1 MAQQQPPHVVVVIDP
16 KKDVDWTQHPVA
28 HIGSRTLNFG
38 VCKEICALDR
48 TRGGG
53 GFFSMVHV
61 GTSAIRIGVFR
72 EFTDAHADILKRWHV
87 KNWRIEEPATSGQP
101 PRSGL
106 KGRALRLLGKAT
118 ASRAH
123 PLAR

>member
-1 MAQQQPPHVVVVIDP
+1 MAEQQPPHVVVVIDP
-16 KKDVDWTQHPVA
+16 KKDVDWAQHPIA

-48 TRGGG
+48 TRDGG
-53 GFFSMVHV
+53 GFFSMAHV
-61 GTSAIRIGVFR
+61 GTSAIRIGVFQ

-87 KNWRIEEPATSGQP
+87 NNWRIEEPATSGQP
-101 PRSGL
+101 AQRGL
-106 KGRALRLLGKAT
+106 KGRALSLLSKAT
-118 ASRAH
+118 VRRAR